1 MSLTEKQQAAK
12 ERVES
17 NGGKFLSPSAYREMM
32 QSKAKPK
39 YSKKAVKVNPQQVA
53 SYSVRKAYKKDFKEI
68 SPDTDMIIDQCL
80 NPEDCNEVTRWP
92 NTYGLSAVYKCK
104 TVFNAKFDSTG
115 RSCVAVAPTIN
126 SSIFATWG
134 ATTNSDLGVAGA
146 AGSAN
151 PYSFQ
156 QFVLDEQGEQVSWN
170 APFIFNNG
178 QALIPFPN
186 ASQKKLMYPINFT
199 TVGVV
204 APNLQDFFMRFR
216 FPNAIAAQ
224 AQVKVSLY
232 GNTFGL
238 ITSFQQG
245 VIHQTSVPEGYG
257 CDFVIGDN
265 VSLVGVSYIS
275 IELIGTALP
284 YRGPV
289 YSFISKS
296 NLAGATARVIL
307 PNHAQHVGVYDIK
320 DASTI
325 AESASQAFVL
335 AQSLLLTAEMSD
347 INNGGMLSVARIPA
361 GSPIGMDSTQN
372 LGSINTNNWYE
383 WIASLANNNYDGPVK
398 NGGYAWYLP
407 EDETGYFYRP
417 VDNYFSKELP
427 YLASEFTCITGLS
440 ESAVVRIKV
449 ATIVQFTTSASIY
462 DQRPACHI
470 SEKDFMH
477 HMLSLIPAAYSNE
490 GHKDALKRV
499 LKNAGGKVKKLLKD
513 PKTYARAAE
522 LLLTLL

>member
-1 MSLTEKQQAAK
+1 MS
-12 ERVES
+12 ES
-17 NGGKFLSPSAYREMM
+17 APSTPVTTKKYGYR
-32 QSKAKPK
+32 K
-39 YSKKAVKVNPQQVA
+39 YSKQAVKTNPQQVA
-53 SYSVRKAYKKDFKEI
+53 SYTAKKQYKSYFKEI
-68 SPDTDMIIDQCL
+68 SPDADLLVDQLL
-80 NPEDCNEVTRWP
+80 NPEDSMEITRWP
-92 NTYGLSAVYKCK
+92 NTYGLSSVYKCK
-104 TVFNAKFDSTG
+104 TVFNAKFDGTG

-134 ATTNSDLGVAGA
+134 ATTNSDLSVAGS
-146 AGSAN
+146 AGAAN

-156 QFVLDEQGEQVSWN
+156 QVVLDEQGEQVSWN
-170 APFIFNNG
+170 APIIFNNG

-186 ASQKKLMYPINFT
+186 ASQKKLMYPISFT
-199 TVGVV
+199 SLNVTP
-204 APNLQDFFMRFR
+204 PNLLDYFMRFR
-216 FPNAIAAQ
+216 FPNAIASQ

-257 CDFVIGDN
+257 CDFTIGDN
-265 VSLVGVSYIS
+265 VSLVGVSYMS

-289 YSFISKS
+289 YTFMSKS
-296 NLAGATARVIL
+296 SLTGATARVIL

-347 INNGGMLSVARIPA
+347 INNGGMLAIARVPA

-383 WIASLANNNYDGPVK
+383 WLASLANNNYDGPVK
-398 NGGYAWYLP
+398 EGGYSWYLG
-407 EDETGYFYRP
+407 EDETAYFYRP
-417 VDNYFSKELP
+417 IDNYFSKELP
-427 YLASEFTCITGLS
+427 YLAAEFTVIPSLADAAT
-440 ESAVVRIKV
+440 VRIKIS
-449 ATIVQFTTSASIY
+449 TIVQFTTTASIY
-462 DQRPACHI
+462 DHRPSCYI
-470 SEKDFMH
+470 QDRDFIH
-477 HMLSLIPAAYSNE
+477 HVLSLINASYSND
-490 GHKDALKRV
+490 GHKEGLKRALKTIGV
-499 LKNAGGKVKKLLKD
+499 KAKALLKN
-513 PKTYARAAE
+513 PKTYTTAAK
-522 LLLTLL
+522 LLSIIGPLVV